1 MAAVDPT
8 IGSALATAIAPAAIL
23 FGTAAATAVV
33 GSAVAGLAYRG
44 YRRNGSRAMRFLAV
58 GIVCITVV
66 PFVVSYGLA
75 PIAEV
80 SDAATLLGV
89 LLANVAG
96 LLAILYSLE
105 GT

>member
-1 MAAVDPT
+1 MVVADPAVV
-8 IGSALATAIAPAAIL
+8 LFATA
-23 FGTAAATAVV
+23 FATALV
-33 GSAVAGLAYRG
+33 GTGVAWLAYQG
-44 YRRNGSRAMRFLAV
+44 YRRNDSDAMRYLAV
-58 GIVCITVV
+58 GIAVITVG
-66 PFVVSYGLA
+66 PFVVSYVLS
-75 PIAEV
+75 PVAEL